1 MLRGLATAVIGTIL
15 LLATLGIALGA
26 LLGDTELFNPATGA
40 AQAKDMEAQTQL
52 DMNRAQLELE
62 RREEEIAGQQAA
74 AELELEKLQEEMAAQ
89 QEAAKL
95 DLAHKAEIY
104 RQAEERG
111 ELEMRHYE
119 TTLAQEQAFLERQH
133 KLQLQQRQQA
143 FERELAMMELRQIIL
158 LGAGSGALVV
168 ATTAVAYDLYSRG
181 KALHAPQP
189 ASFVSRRRVI
199 MGRDQVILQDQ
210 DQPGGDGRGPRVRTR
225 GQG

>member
-52 DMNRAQLELE
+52 DMDRAQLQLE
-62 RREEEIAGQQAA
+62 QRQEEIAAQKATI
-74 AELELEKLQEEMAAQ
+74 ELELEQRREEIAAQ
-89 QEAAKL
+89 QEAAEL
-95 DLAHKAEIY
+95 DWAHRAELY
-104 RQAEERG
+104 KQAEKRG
-111 ELEMRHYE
+111 ELELRHYE

-133 KLQLQQRQQA
+133 KLQLQQRQQG

-158 LGAGSGALVV
+158 LGAASGALVV
-168 ATTAVAYDLYSRG
+168 ATTAVAYHLYSRG

-189 ASFVSRRRVI
+189 ASFVSRHPVV
-199 MGRDQVILQDQ
+199 MGRDQVIPQDQ
-210 DQPGGDGRGPRVRTR
+210 DKQRGDGRGPRVRMR